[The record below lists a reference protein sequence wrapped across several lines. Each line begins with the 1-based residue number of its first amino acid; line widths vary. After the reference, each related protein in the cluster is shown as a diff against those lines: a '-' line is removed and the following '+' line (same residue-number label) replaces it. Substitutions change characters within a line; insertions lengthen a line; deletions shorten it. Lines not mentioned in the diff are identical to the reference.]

1 MLPLGPE
8 SGTHGFLLL
17 FRPEPREVPEIQGA
31 TALPLPVRSRIL
43 AIETSDM
50 AMTAENAAVGKSV
63 ANPEWLSRRI
73 DLSASPERTGAAHLV
88 ASGASARTEPA
99 GAARHAEELER
110 GNILFLARSPF
121 PLSEDEKSFLLAQK
135 QAGAGYHK
143 NIAYRPA
150 EDRLTGTGKSPAPET
165 ARLKRILRAYS
176 DWATQFL
183 GELIPEYAGN
193 WTKDFAS
200 YRAIE
205 EEGRGARLTARNDLA
220 HVDAFPTRPTHGDRI
235 LRLFTN
241 LNPVKSRVWVT
252 SETFEGLAGRFA
264 RQVGIP
270 SAPRAGA
277 QSFAHLARALGIRQ
291 WTRSPYDAFML
302 RFHDFLKQN
311 RDFQQNCTK
320 QRWEFPPGSCWICY
334 TDMVSHAV
342 LSGQFALEQTFLI
355 SRHAMALPEKSPI
368 RILERICGHP
378 LSG

>member
-1 MLPLGPE
+1 M
-8 SGTHGFLLL
+8 
-17 FRPEPREVPEIQGA
+17 
-31 TALPLPVRSRIL
+31 ALAAENR
-43 AIETSDM
+43 AAETS
-50 AMTAENAAVGKSV
+50 A
-63 ANPEWLSRRI
+63 ANPEWVSRRI
-73 DLSASPERTGAAHLV
+73 ELPATPDETRAAPSAGSASASMERAEGARL
-88 ASGASARTEPA
+88 
-99 GAARHAEELER
+99 AEELER

-121 PLSEDEKSFLLAQK
+121 PLNEDDKTFLLAQK
-135 QAGAGYHK
+135 QTGAGYHK

-150 EDRLTGTGKSPAPET
+150 EDRLTGTGKSAAAET

-183 GELIPEYAGN
+183 GELVPEYAGN

-205 EEGRGARLTARNDLA
+205 EQGRSARLTARNDLA

-235 LRLFTN
+235 LRVFTN

-270 SAPRAGA
+270 GAPRAGA
-277 QSFAHLARALGIRQ
+277 QSFAQLARALGIRQ

-311 RDFQQNCTK
+311 RDFQQNCIK
-320 QRWEFPPGSCWICY
+320 QRWEFPPGSCWMCY

-355 SRHAMALPEKSPI
+355 SRHAMVLPEKAPI

-378 LSG
+378 LSS

>member
-1 MLPLGPE
+1 M
-8 SGTHGFLLL
+8 
-17 FRPEPREVPEIQGA
+17 
-31 TALPLPVRSRIL
+31 TA
-43 AIETSDM
+43 
-50 AMTAENAAVGKSV
+50 TAENAAVATSA
-63 ANPEWLSRRI
+63 ANPEWVSRRI
-73 DLSASPERTGAAHLV
+73 ELPATRVKGARL
-88 ASGASARTEPA
+88 
-99 GAARHAEELER
+99 AEELER
-110 GNILFLARSPF
+110 GNILFLPHSPF
-121 PLSEDEKSFLLAQK
+121 PLSDDDKAFLLAQK
-135 QAGAGYHK
+135 QTGAGYHK

-150 EDRLTGTGKSPAPET
+150 EDRLTGTEKSPASD
-165 ARLKRILRAYS
+165 AVRLKKILRAYS
-176 DWATQFL
+176 DWATEFL
-183 GELIPEYAGN
+183 GEVLPEYGGK

-200 YRAIE
+200 FRAIE
-205 EEGRGARLTARNDLA
+205 EQGRGARLTARNDLA

-270 SAPRAGA
+270 GAPRPGSR
-277 QSFAHLARALGIRQ
+277 SFAQLARALGIRQ

-320 QRWEFPPGSCWICY
+320 QRWEFPPGSCWMCY

-342 LSGQFALEQTFLI
+342 LSGQFAMEQTFLI
-355 SRHAMALPEKSPI
+355 SRNAMALPEKSPI
-368 RILERICGHP
+368 RILERICGHA